1 MQTGQRI
8 AELRIKAEMT
18 QEQLAQRLFVSQQL
32 VSAWEN
38 GTRRPDLHSLEKM
51 AEVFSVETDDLCCI
65 NEAIINELSECIPEN
80 KDVNIHNLNN
90 ILNDFLSEIS
100 EKERKIFVRRY
111 YFLED
116 SAEIAYRFRLKDN
129 YVRTVLSRVR
139 KKLKK
144 YLTEVQ

>member
-1 MQTGQRI
+1 MHTGHKI
-8 AELRIKAEMT
+8 AELRIMADLT
-18 QEQLAQRLFVSQQL
+18 QEQLAEKLFVSQQL

-38 GTRRPDLHSLEKM
+38 GTRRPDYNSLIKL
-51 AEVFSVETDDLCCI
+51 ADLFSVDIDDIVCI
-65 NEAIINELSECIPEN
+65 NEAILNELSECIPVQT
-80 KDVNIHNLNN
+80 DLNIHNLNSV
-90 ILNDFLSEIS
+90 LNDFLSAVS

-111 YFLED
+111 YFMED
-116 SAEIAYRFRLKDN
+116 SAEIAFRFGLKDN